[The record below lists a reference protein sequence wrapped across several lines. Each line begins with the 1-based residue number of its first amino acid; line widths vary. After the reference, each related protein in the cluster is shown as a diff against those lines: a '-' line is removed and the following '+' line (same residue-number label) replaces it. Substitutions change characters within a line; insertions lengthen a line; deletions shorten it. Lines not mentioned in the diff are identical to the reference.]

1 MGRPGDSPPTH
12 GLTNSRVYLRQELM
26 SSSRSSQPEL
36 ECAVVRARFGRGEI
50 GQRRVVLAVPGPDV
64 VEYVG
69 RRQSER
75 PEQHTVA
82 PGPDV
87 SAEVLAAV
95 QDCM

>member
-1 MGRPGDSPPTH
+1 
-12 GLTNSRVYLRQELM
+12 
-26 SSSRSSQPEL
+26 
-36 ECAVVRARFGRGEI
+36 
-50 GQRRVVLAVPGPDV
+50 VPGPDV